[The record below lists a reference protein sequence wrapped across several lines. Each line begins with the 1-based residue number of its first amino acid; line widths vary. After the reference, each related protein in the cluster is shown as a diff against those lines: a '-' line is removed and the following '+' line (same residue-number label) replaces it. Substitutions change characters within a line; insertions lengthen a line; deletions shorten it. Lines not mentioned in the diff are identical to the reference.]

1 MSPIATRS
9 LTSGRSQCWKVKFLC
24 TTLKKLYRKTHSVY
38 FVEIC
43 TVDVKSIVINQVET
57 INFGVT
63 AIVTQCIF
71 LLFSVTG
78 LQANRLPLT

>member
-1 MSPIATRS
+1 
-9 LTSGRSQCWKVKFLC
+9 
-24 TTLKKLYRKTHSVY
+24 VY

-78 LQANRLPLT
+78 LQTNTSNLIIDATRKVGLCVKPWGVRPSVCLSVCPVY